1 MTVKRGEPGARGGP
15 PTGDLSPFATIV
27 VTNPPPSVPSSPAY
41 DLDALRRNEF
51 PWAARGDAIYLN
63 NASTGPLPSRTV
75 AALDAFTRT
84 RAEPFRM
91 TDALQFGT
99 LDRSRELCA
108 RLVGAEA
115 RQIAL
120 MVNTT
125 YGINLAARSL
135 PLAAGDVV
143 LTFDREFP
151 ANVYP
156 WMALARAKG
165 VELRL
170 VPCRPDRTPDED
182 ALLAML
188 DAEPRVR
195 VVTLSWVS
203 FATGYRVDLERI
215 GAACRARGV
224 YFVVDAIQ
232 GVGAATLDV
241 KRCGVDILACGAQK
255 WLMSPWGTGFVY
267 VREELVTELEP
278 SVVGWMSV
286 RGSDDFSRLVEYDF
300 TYRDD
305 ARRFEV
311 ITLPFQD
318 FAGLNASLELM
329 FELGPA
335 AAEAQVGA
343 LASRIVRW
351 AEERDDV
358 RLVTPAH
365 PSRRAGI
372 VAVAPRDPAAA
383 SARLTAA
390 GVSHSLREG
399 SIRLSPH
406 CYNTAEEVDAALEV
420 LG

>member
-1 MTVKRGEPGARGGP
+1 MSTRREEG
-15 PTGDLSPFATIV
+15 SP
-27 VTNPPPSVPSSPAY
+27 SY
-41 DLDALRRNEF
+41 DLEDLRRAEF
-51 PWAARGDAIYLN
+51 PWAARGDAVYLN
-63 NASTGPLPSRTV
+63 NASTGPLPARTV
-75 AALDAFTRT
+75 AAVDAFTRT

-99 LDRSRELCA
+99 LDRARSLCA
-108 RLVGAEA
+108 RLVGAA
-115 RQIAL
+115 PRQIAL

-125 YGINLAARSL
+125 YGLNLAARSL

-195 VVTLSWVS
+195 VVSVSWVS

-241 KRCGVDILACGAQK
+241 TRCGVDVLACGAQK

-267 VREELVTELEP
+267 VREGLVESLEP
-278 SVVGWMSV
+278 SAVGWMSV

-318 FAGLNASLELM
+318 FAGLNASLELL
-329 FELGPA
+329 FELGLPA
-335 AAEAQVGA
+335 VESHVRA
-343 LASRIVRW
+343 LADRIVRW
-351 AEERDDV
+351 TRSRDDV
-358 RLVTPAH
+358 TLVTPAE
-365 PSRRAGI
+365 SARRAGI
-372 VAVAPRDPAAA
+372 VSVAPRDPAAA

-399 SIRLSPH
+399 AIRLSPH
-406 CYNTAEEVDAALEV
+406 CYNTADEVDAALDA
-420 LG
+420 LA

>member
-1 MTVKRGEPGARGGP
+1 MP
-15 PTGDLSPFATIV
+15 
-27 VTNPPPSVPSSPAY
+27 NSPAY

-75 AALDAFTRT
+75 AAVDAFTRT

-182 ALLAML
+182 ALLATL

>member
-1 MTVKRGEPGARGGP
+1 
-15 PTGDLSPFATIV
+15 
-27 VTNPPPSVPSSPAY
+27 VPNSPAY

-51 PWAARGDAIYLN
+51 PWAARGESVYLN

-75 AALDAFTRT
+75 AAVDAFTRT

-91 TDALQFGT
+91 TEELQFGT

-108 RLVGAEA
+108 RLVGAEP

-125 YGINLAARSL
+125 YGLNLAARSL
-135 PLAAGDVV
+135 PLADGDVV

-156 WMALARAKG
+156 WMALQRAKG

-170 VPCRPDRTPDED
+170 APCRADRTPDED

-188 DAEPRVR
+188 DAEPRAR
-195 VVTLSWVS
+195 VVSVSWVS

-267 VREELVTELEP
+267 VREGLVGELEP
-278 SVVGWMSV
+278 NAVGWMSV

-318 FAGLNASLELM
+318 FAGLNASLELL

-335 AAEAQVGA
+335 AVEAHVRA
-343 LASRIVRW
+343 LAGRIVRW
-351 AEERDDV
+351 AQSRDDV
-358 RLVTPAH
+358 TLVTPADA
-365 PSRRAGI
+365 SRRAGI
-372 VAVAPRDPAAA
+372 VSVAPRDPAAA

-399 SIRLSPH
+399 AIRLSPH
-406 CYNTAEEVDAALEV
+406 CYNTAGEVDAALGA